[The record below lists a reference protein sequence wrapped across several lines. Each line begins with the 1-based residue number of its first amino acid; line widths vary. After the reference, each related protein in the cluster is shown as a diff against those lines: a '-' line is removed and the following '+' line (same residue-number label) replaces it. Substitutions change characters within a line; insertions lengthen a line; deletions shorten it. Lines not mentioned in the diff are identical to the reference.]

1 MNAPGRQT
9 GSFGD
14 ELTNIL
20 MAGLIALFGLTL
32 VLRAAGSIAAFLT
45 GVGQPSA
52 GIAGGIGVLTHP
64 GDPGAALG
72 AKNLNA
78 IAYWAA
84 VAVMLVGLGVL
95 GAWL

>member
-32 VLRAAGSIAAFLT
+32 VLRVAGSIAAFLT
-45 GVGQPSA
+45 GIEQPSA

-64 GDPGAALG
+64 GGPGAALG
-72 AKNLNA
+72 SEKLNA
-78 IAYWAA
+78 IAYWAVA
-84 VAVMLVGLGVL
+84 AVMLAGLGVL